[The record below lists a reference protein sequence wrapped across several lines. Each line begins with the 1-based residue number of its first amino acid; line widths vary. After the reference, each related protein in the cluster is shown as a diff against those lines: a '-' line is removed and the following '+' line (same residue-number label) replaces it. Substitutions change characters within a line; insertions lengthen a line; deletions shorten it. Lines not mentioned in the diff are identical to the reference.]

1 MQQLKPLKP
10 GDTPADGPLSA
21 ACWNRVVSAVASL
34 ESMRRS
40 GGRSAAGVR
49 FADPAIVRVKN
60 SSGTDRKR
68 FEVLGVEGVVFT
80 PTDNLA
86 QFQNAIY
93 LDGKKPTADHLGK
106 FVVLCQPLRA
116 SAIGWAWAAGVC
128 VVKVDF
134 DYEDQP
140 YADVKADDAG
150 LLKGG
155 EGGAAQ
161 VLWKEEGTGTKW
173 AVVRLGAPTYPK
185 LFGKLDADLT
195 QATGSATM
203 SVWEGATLADSGRNV
218 TVYDW
223 FLATGKKIASGAKVA
238 AEWKSGKW
246 YVDTTGTC
254 PS

>member
-40 GGRSAAGVR
+40 GGRSAAGVQ
-49 FADPAIVRVKN
+49 FADPCIVRVKN
-60 SSGTDRKR
+60 SSGADRGR
-68 FEVLGVEGVVFT
+68 FEVLGVDGVVFT

-93 LDGKKPTADHLGK
+93 LDGKKPTASHLGK
-106 FVVLCQPLRA
+106 FVLLCQPLP
-116 SAIGWAWAAGVC
+116 SGAIGWAWVAGAC

-134 DYEDQP
+134 GYDGQP
-140 YADVKADDAG
+140 YADVKDGDTG
-150 LLKGG
+150 LLLGG

-173 AVVRLGAPTYPK
+173 AVVRLGVPTYPK
-185 LFGKLDADLT
+185 LFGKLDGDL
-195 QATGSATM
+195 AAGSSATM
-203 SVWEGATLADSGRNV
+203 SIWEGSTLADSGRNI
-218 TVYDW
+218 TVHDW
-223 FLATGKKIASGAKVA
+223 FLPSGKKLKSGAKVA
-238 AEWKSGKW
+238 AVWNSGKW
-246 YVDTTGTC
+246 YVDTTDTC

>member
-10 GDTPADGPLSA
+10 GDAPADGPLSA
-21 ACWNRVVSAVASL
+21 ACWNRVVSAVSSL
-34 ESMRRS
+34 EAIRRS
-40 GGRSAAGVR
+40 GRCAPGGIQ
-49 FADPAIVRVKN
+49 FPDPCIVRAKN
-60 SSGTDRKR
+60 SSGTDRGR
-68 FEVLGVEGVVFT
+68 FEVLGVDGSVFT
-80 PTDNLA
+80 PTSNLT

-116 SAIGWAWAAGVC
+116 GAIGWAWAAGVC

-173 AVVRLGAPTYPK
+173 AVVRLGVQNYPI
-185 LFGKLDADLT
+185 LYG
-195 QATGSATM
+195 
-203 SVWEGATLADSGRNV
+203 TLAADTTSSPTNV
-218 TVYDW
+218 TVGSKTISAK
-223 FLATGKKIASGAKVA
+223 LRMLPASGKKYAKDTGVYLGHTPDGWEIISVLA
-238 AEWKSGKW
+238 CT
-246 YVDTTGTC
+246 VDA
-254 PS
+254 

>member
-10 GDTPADGPLSA
+10 GDAPADGPLSA

-34 ESMRRS
+34 ETMRRS
-40 GGRSAAGVR
+40 GGNGACGRVQ

-60 SSGTDRKR
+60 SSGTDRGR
-68 FEVLGVEGVVFT
+68 FNVLGVDGSVFT
-80 PTDNLA
+80 PTSNLT

-116 SAIGWAWAAGVC
+116 GAIGWAWAAGVC

-173 AVVRLGAPTYPK
+173 AVIRLGAPTYPK
-185 LFGKLDADLT
+185 LVGKLDGDL
-195 QATGSATM
+195 AAGSSATM
-203 SVWEGATLADSGRNV
+203 SIWEGNTLADSGRNI

-223 FLATGKKIASGAKVA
+223 FLPSEKKLASGAKVA
-238 AEWKSGKW
+238 AFWASGKW
-246 YVDTTGTC
+246 YVDTTDTC
-254 PS
+254 PT

>member
-10 GDTPADGPLSA
+10 GDAPADGPLSA
-21 ACWNRVVSAVASL
+21 ACWNRVVSAVSSL
-34 ESMRRS
+34 EAIRRS
-40 GGRSAAGVR
+40 GRCAPGGMQ
-49 FADPAIVRVKN
+49 FPDPCIVRAKN
-60 SSGTDRKR
+60 SSGTDRGR
-68 FEVLGVEGVVFT
+68 FEVLGVDGSVFT
-80 PTDNLA
+80 PTSNLT

-116 SAIGWAWAAGVC
+116 GAIGWAWAAGVC
-128 VVKVDF
+128 VVKVDC

-161 VLWKEEGTGTKW
+161 VLWKEDGTGTKW
-173 AVVRLGAPTYPK
+173 AVIRLGAPTYPK
-185 LFGKLDADLT
+185 LVGKLDGDL
-195 QATGSATM
+195 AAGSSATM
-203 SVWEGATLADSGRNV
+203 SIWEGSTLADSGRDI

-223 FLATGKKIASGAKVA
+223 FLPAGKKLASGARVA
-238 AEWKSGKW
+238 AVWNSGKW
-246 YVDTTGTC
+246 YVDTTDTC
-254 PS
+254 PT

>member
-49 FADPAIVRVKN
+49 FADPCIVRVKN
-60 SSGTDRKR
+60 SSGTDRGR
-68 FEVLGVEGVVFT
+68 FEVLGVDGSVFT
-80 PTDNLA
+80 PTDNLG

-93 LDGKKPTADHLGK
+93 LDGKKPTASHLGK
-106 FVVLCQPLRA
+106 FVVLCQPLP
-116 SAIGWAWAAGVC
+116 SEAIGWAWVAGAC

-134 DYEDQP
+134 GYDSQP
-140 YADVKADDAG
+140 FADVKDGDTG
-150 LLKGG
+150 LLLGG
-155 EGGAAQ
+155 EGGVQ
-161 VLWKEEGTGTKW
+161 VLWKEEGTGSKW
-173 AVVRLGAPTYPK
+173 AVVRLGSPAYPK

-195 QATGSATM
+195 AGSSATM
-203 SVWEGATLADSGRNV
+203 SIWEGSTLADSGRNI
-218 TVYDW
+218 TVHDW
-223 FLATGKKIASGAKVA
+223 FLPTGKKLKSGAKVA
-238 AEWKSGKW
+238 AVWNSGKW
-246 YVDTTGTC
+246 YVDTTDTC